1 MLCSF
6 GESNFMST
14 TTIRLPEDLKA
25 RVVSA
30 AEHAGITAHAFM
42 LAAIAER
49 AEQAEAR
56 AAFSLEC
63 RERLHKLEATGL
75 AIPWDEARQYL
86 LDRAAGKNVTR
97 PKARKIGR

>member
-1 MLCSF
+1 
-6 GESNFMST
+6 MST

-25 RVVSA
+25 RVASA
-30 AEHAGITAHAFM
+30 AEHAGITAHAFI

-49 AEQAEAR
+49 AELAEAR

-63 RERLHKLEATGL
+63 RERLDKLEATGL
-75 AIPWDEARQYL
+75 AIPWDEARRYL
-86 LDRAAGKNVTR
+86 LDRAAGKNAAR